1 MRLAQLIILL
11 VMLAGQVR
19 AEPAD
24 TLSAEQ
30 ITAVEAG
37 VRASLKN
44 PDSAK
49 ISGLVVRPI
58 NGPIFAVCG
67 YVNAK
72 NTSGRYVGNFAFDGF
87 LRNNDGWSFIILVV
101 DDPLHIS
108 AQRTCR
114 DWGLF

>member
-1 MRLAQLIILL
+1 MRLARLTILL
-11 VMLAGQVR
+11 VMLAGQAR

-30 ITAVEAG
+30 IAAIEAG
-37 VRASLKN
+37 VRAKLNN

-58 NGPIFAVCG
+58 NSPIFAVCG

-72 NTSGRYVGNFAFDGF
+72 NASGRYVGNVAFDGF
-87 LRNNDGWSFIILVV
+87 LQNNDGCSFRILGV
-101 DDPLHIS
+101 DDPVHIS

-114 DWGLF
+114 NWGLF

>member
-1 MRLAQLIILL
+1 
-11 VMLAGQVR
+11 MLAGQVR

-30 ITAVEAG
+30 IAAVEAG
-37 VRASLKN
+37 VRVSLNN

-49 ISGLVVRPI
+49 FSGLVVRPI

-72 NTSGRYVGNFAFDGF
+72 NSSGRYVGNFAFDGF
-87 LRNNDGWSFIILVV
+87 LQNNEGWNFRILVV

-108 AQRTCR
+108 AERTCR